1 MGYALNSQTAKKEMD
16 SMNKES
22 ETMVKP
28 LLRGLILA
36 TLTMNL
42 LENFE
47 IATLGYSMIIYAM
60 TMKAFNVG
68 VRRLENV

>member
-1 MGYALNSQTAKKEMD
+1 
-16 SMNKES
+16 MNES
-22 ETMVKP
+22 IMMAKP
-28 LLRGLILA
+28 LVRGVILA

-47 IATLGYSMIIYAM
+47 IATIGYSMIIYAM

-68 VRRLENV
+68 IRRLENA

>member
-1 MGYALNSQTAKKEMD
+1 MD
-16 SMNKES
+16 NRIEHFK
-22 ETMVKP
+22 TT
-28 LLRGLILA
+28 LRGLILA

-47 IATLGYSMIIYAM
+47 IATIGYSMIIYAM

-68 VRRLENV
+68 IRRLGDA

>member
-1 MGYALNSQTAKKEMD
+1 M
-16 SMNKES
+16 KES
-22 ETMVKP
+22 KLMVRSIM
-28 LLRGLILA
+28 RGSIIAFLS
-36 TLTMNL
+36 MNL

-60 TMKAFNVG
+60 TMKAVNVG

>member
-1 MGYALNSQTAKKEMD
+1 
-16 SMNKES
+16 MNWIEQL
-22 ETMVKP
+22 KP
-28 LLRGLILA
+28 ILRGSMLAILA
-36 TLTMNL
+36 MNL
-42 LENFE
+42 QENFE